1 VSLLLDTHVVPW
13 WLAGTGLDDAV
24 VERIS
29 DGGEL
34 VAVSAASIWEAAI
47 KAAVG
52 KLRIPGALAAAVVD
66 EGFEPLPVTLEHAEM
81 AGALPPHHRD
91 PFDRMLVAQAQSEH
105 LTLVTHDPAF
115 GPYGVA
121 IPPVRTPPPRRRRRR
136 SPPVPSAGTGVRG
149 GAVPGRAGR
158 PTTAG

>member
-1 VSLLLDTHVVPW
+1 
-13 WLAGTGLDDAV
+13 
-24 VERIS
+24 
-29 DGGEL
+29 
-34 VAVSAASIWEAAI
+34 
-47 KAAVG
+47 
-52 KLRIPGALAAAVVD
+52 
-66 EGFEPLPVTLEHAEM
+66 
-81 AGALPPHHRD
+81 
-91 PFDRMLVAQAQSEH
+91 MLVAQAQREH